1 MSWCCPEA
9 QQGALRH
16 VLVPRVEPESL
27 VTGEGV
33 SEGHDALDGLR
44 ESLGGPNSVSWL
56 GWWAPQFLETSRCEL
71 FLKPRMDI
79 DP

>member
-16 VLVPRVEPESL
+16 VLVPRVEPKSL

-44 ESLGGPNSVSWL
+44 ESLGGSELSVVAGLVGS
-56 GWWAPQFLETSRCEL
+56 AVS
-71 FLKPRMDI
+71 
-79 DP
+79 